1 MPAPPADWS
10 TRANSVVRLAEAAD
24 DPIRVRA
31 DLTRPFVFVALSRLS
46 RSAQASLSL
55 SSPLLVDE
63 RSSGFGLPARNL

>member
-10 TRANSVVRLAEAAD
+10 TRTNGALRLAEAAD

-31 DLTRPFVFVALSRLS
+31 DLTPPFVLVALSRLS

-55 SSPLLVDE
+55 SSPPLVDE
-63 RSSGFGLPARNL
+63 RSSGLGLPARNL